1 MTITLLYLT
10 KPLVSIVIVK
20 SDKTPISD
28 ILAYHS
34 TNRGEANWVFFLNRL
49 SKPLCNSR
57 LTFKSFALL
66 QTLSNSVKQSNC
78 ESRNSVVSF
87 HANVADGGWHIE
99 PWIYDIFFHLSIL
112 VKQERDKKKDLR
124 KFFSWSTK
132 NHQLVTIEMFSW
144 ERVSEFNCCN
154 LKTKIKPCFGG
165 FTPAHCVIVTCVWRH
180 ANSVCLY
187 QATLEAGFAW
197 FWKKKVLFL
206 SCVIRKYELRR
217 FNTFDVMESCIV
229 KWAKTFESI

>member
-1 MTITLLYLT
+1 MNFSALIAEKKRKKSLTITLLYLT

-34 TNRGEANWVFFLNRL
+34 TNRGEANWVFFFNRL

-87 HANVADGGWHIE
+87 HANVADGGWHIK

-112 VKQERDKKKDLR
+112 VKQERDKK
-124 KFFSWSTK
+124 
-132 NHQLVTIEMFSW
+132 
-144 ERVSEFNCCN
+144 
-154 LKTKIKPCFGG
+154 
-165 FTPAHCVIVTCVWRH
+165 
-180 ANSVCLY
+180 
-187 QATLEAGFAW
+187 GFAEV
-197 FWKKKVLFL
+197 FHLIDQK
-206 SCVIRKYELRR
+206 SSAGYY
-217 FNTFDVMESCIV
+217 
-229 KWAKTFESI
+229 